1 MHINTKKTETKTMTI
16 TLQHDKDLNLD
27 QIDKVGNSGEN
38 VNLSKTTRLMLQ
50 KKRDQLSEYISQ
62 RKYPAYGFNRGFGH
76 NVDLQVEPELLS
88 KLQENLIISHA
99 VGMGEPLDD
108 SLVRYIMLFRAQS
121 LCRGYSG
128 IRPEVVEQLLAMLN
142 HNIIPLVPE
151 LGSVGASGDL
161 APLSHVAL
169 ALIGKGNVRFQGK
182 VISAALALKKAGL
195 SPLKLEM
202 KEGLALN
209 NGIQFMTAIGVYCC
223 QRMQVFL
230 KTACIQTAMTA
241 QVMLATETPFREDL
255 HRLRP
260 HPGSLKTARW
270 IYDLMKNSPLREAHR
285 EYLIDGEIQDP
296 YNLRC
301 AAQILGP
308 CAELIDEC
316 EAALLLEI
324 NSVTDN
330 PIILPADKKNG
341 WKKSDPYYGQSVDI
355 VSAGHFHG
363 MPIAV
368 RIYNLLQAM
377 GIMAGL
383 INQRCAR
390 FVDGNRNKGLGRDL
404 KWPDL
409 PDKIKAISSIMM
421 MPEYSSA
428 ALANAIWGE
437 AMPSHLFNISTNS
450 GQEDHVSMGSGL
462 AVRVMK
468 ALPKLGYLLAIE
480 MAYII
485 QAAAIRKQ
493 LSYIPSRVPLSAE
506 IKEKLD
512 VVKSELQ
519 ETDKLFSISL
529 QVQEQYSVKPGS
541 RKLNPVGELILK
553 ELSSVFP
560 PVEKDTFLSERL
572 QALAETITAGKT
584 VDLAESMIVLK

>member
-1 MHINTKKTETKTMTI
+1 MTI
-16 TLQHDKDLNLD
+16 TLQHNKDLDLD
-27 QIDKVGNSGEN
+27 QIDRAGNGEKIK
-38 VNLSKTTRLMLQ
+38 LSKTTRKLLQ
-50 KKRDQLSEYISQ
+50 EKRDQLNNYVSSQ
-62 RKYPAYGFNRGFGH
+62 KYPAYGFNRGFGH

-88 KLQENLIISHA
+88 KLQENLIVSHA
-99 VGMGEPLDD
+99 VGMGDPLDD
-108 SLVRYIMLFRAQS
+108 LLVRYIMLFRAQS

-128 IRPEVVEQLLAMLN
+128 VRPEVVEQLINMLN
-142 HNIIPLVPE
+142 HNVIPLVPE

-169 ALIGKGNVRFQGK
+169 ALIGKGQVRHEGK
-182 VISAALALKKAGL
+182 IITAALALKKTGL
-195 SPLKLEM
+195 CPLKLEM

-223 QRMQVFL
+223 QKMQIYL

-241 QVMLATETPFREDL
+241 QVMLATETPFRKDL

-270 IYDLMKNSPLREAHR
+270 IFDLMKDSPLREAHR
-285 EYLIDGEIQDP
+285 EYRIDGEIQDP

-316 EAALLLEI
+316 ESALLLEI

-330 PIILPADKKNG
+330 PIILPADKENG
-341 WKKSDPYYGQSVDI
+341 WNRSDPYYGQSVDI

-363 MPIAV
+363 MPVAV

-404 KWPDL
+404 KWPEL
-409 PDKIKAISSIMM
+409 SAEIKAISSIMM

-468 ALPKLGYLLAIE
+468 ALPKLGNLLAVE

-493 LSYIPSRVPLSAE
+493 LNYIPSRVPVSTKV
-506 IKEKLD
+506 KEKLE
-512 VVKSELQ
+512 VVTSEFQ
-519 ETDKLFSISL
+519 ETEKPFSIRL
-529 QVQEQYSVKPGS
+529 QVQERYSVKPEF
-541 RKLNPVGELILK
+541 RKLNPVGEAILK
-553 ELSSVFP
+553 ELSAVFP
-560 PVEKDTFLSERL
+560 PVEEDTYLADRL
-572 QALAETITAGKT
+572 QMLAGIIISGKI
-584 VDLAESMIVLK
+584 VDLAESMVVL